1 MKHHRKTTIWSAL
14 GAFAL
19 ASIPQLAPAA
29 TLTIN
34 GCATLTV
41 EANGTITCNAVAATP
56 PVEGAPTGCTV
67 SPLSVSLPVTGGQV
81 NAPTVACTG
90 GGQVAQT
97 TWTRLQ
103 ASVTFPV
110 TLPANALGSPQ
121 TYTFAGSVC
130 TATNL
135 CTPVS
140 YSATVAAG
148 ETVPPVAGSC
158 GNLKVITPTEEK
170 DASNT
175 TMTFTGQRYLTS
187 GLAGADTIA
196 VAKIVVPADISG
208 ITTLSIAP
216 WGVNTTRRA
225 WLSKNCGDTSATAAP
240 FKMQAG
246 GGPTMNIQVGGAPTT
261 SAVQMQPGE
270 TWYLMVKNEQL
281 LSNKSSCLS
290 GNCDI
295 GIKLYHP

>member
-41 EANGTITCNAVAATP
+41 ETDGTITCNAVAPPP
-56 PVEGAPTGCTV
+56 PVDGAPTGCTV
-67 SPLSVSLPVTGGQV
+67 STLPAQLPNTGGQV
-81 NAPTVACTG
+81 NAPTVSCTG

-110 TLPANALGSPQ
+110 TLPANTLGSPQ
-121 TYTFAGSVC
+121 TYTYSGSVC

-135 CTPVS
+135 CTTVS
-140 YSATVAAG
+140 YSATVAAN

-170 DASNT
+170 NASNT

-187 GLAGADTIA
+187 GLAGAETIA

-208 ITTLSIAP
+208 LTTLSIAP

-225 WLSKNCGDTSATAAP
+225 WLSKTMCDTSATAAP

-246 GGPTMNIQVGGAPTT
+246 GGPTMNIQIGGAPTT

-281 LSNKSSCLS
+281 LSNRSSCLS

>member
-1 MKHHRKTTIWSAL
+1 MKHHRKTTIWSAF

-34 GCATLTV
+34 GCDTLTV
-41 EANGTITCNAVAATP
+41 EANGTITCKAVAATP

-67 SPLSVSLPVTGGQV
+67 SPPSVALPVTGGQV

-103 ASVTFPV
+103 AAVSFPV
-110 TLPANALGSPQ
+110 ALPANALGSPQ
-121 TYTFAGSVC
+121 TYTYAGSVC

-158 GNLKVITPTEEK
+158 GNLKVIPAVRGKRRLQHDDDFHRSTLPDLGTRGPGYHRGRQDHGPGRHFRAD
-170 DASNT
+170 DA
-175 TMTFTGQRYLTS
+175 L
-187 GLAGADTIA
+187 
-196 VAKIVVPADISG
+196 VAPYGGCDD
-208 ITTLSIAP
+208 P
-216 WGVNTTRRA
+216 QA
-225 WLSKNCGDTSATAAP
+225 WLSQDHVRHLGEPEAP
-240 FKMQAG
+240 YVQAG
-246 GGPTMNIQVGGAPTT
+246 AGPTMKIQVGGDPGPRLT
-261 SAVQMQPGE
+261 STCSRGKPG
-270 TWYLMVKNEQL
+270 T
-281 LSNKSSCLS
+281 
-290 GNCDI
+290 
-295 GIKLYHP
+295 

>member
-41 EANGTITCNAVAATP
+41 EANGTITCKAVAATP

-67 SPLSVSLPVTGGQV
+67 KPSSVSLPNTGGQV
-81 NAPTVACTG
+81 NAPTVTCTG

-103 ASVTFPV
+103 ASVSFPV
-110 TLPANALGSPQ
+110 ALPANALGSPQ
-121 TYTFAGSVC
+121 TYTYAGSVC

-140 YSATVAAG
+140 YSATVAAN
-148 ETVPPVAGSC
+148 ETVPPVVGSC
-158 GNLKVITPTEEK
+158 GNLKVIPAVLDT
-170 DASNT
+170 DASNK

-187 GLAGADTIA
+187 GFAGADTIA
-196 VAKIVVPADISG
+196 VVPINVPADISG
-208 ITTLSIAP
+208 LTTLSDRAHGGHDHP
-216 WGVNTTRRA
+216 EA
-225 WLSKNCGDTSATAAP
+225 WLSRTMCDTSATAAP
-240 FKMQAG
+240 FQAG
-246 GGPTMNIQVGGAPTT
+246 GGTDDEDPGRWRPGPTRSRCP
-261 SAVQMQPGE
+261 PGKPG
-270 TWYLMVKNEQL
+270 T
-281 LSNKSSCLS
+281 
-290 GNCDI
+290 
-295 GIKLYHP
+295 

>member
-41 EANGTITCNAVAATP
+41 ETDGTITCNAVAPPP
-56 PVEGAPTGCTV
+56 PVDGAPTGCTV
-67 SPLSVSLPVTGGQV
+67 KPSSVSLPNTGGEV

-103 ASVTFPV
+103 ASVSFPV
-110 TLPANALGSPQ
+110 ALPANALGSPQ
-121 TYTFAGSVC
+121 TYTYAGSVC

-187 GLAGADTIA
+187 GLAGADTVA

-208 ITTLSIAP
+208 LTTLSIAP

-225 WLSKNCGDTSATAAP
+225 WLSKTVCDTSANERP
-240 FKMQAG
+240 YMNQAG
-246 GGPTMNIQVGGAPTT
+246 GGPTMNIKVGGDPDPAN
-261 SAVQMQPGE
+261 VHMQPGE

-281 LSNKSSCLS
+281 QSSATSCTS
-290 GNCDI
+290 GSCDI

>member
-41 EANGTITCNAVAATP
+41 ETDGTITCNAVAPPP

-67 SPLSVSLPVTGGQV
+67 KPSSVSLPNTGGEV
-81 NAPTVACTG
+81 NAPTVTCTG

-103 ASVTFPV
+103 ASVSFPV
-110 TLPANALGSPQ
+110 ALPANALGSPQ
-121 TYTFAGSVC
+121 TYTYAGSVC

-158 GNLKVITPTEEK
+158 GNLKVIRRPRKRTP
-170 DASNT
+170 
-175 TMTFTGQRYLTS
+175 
-187 GLAGADTIA
+187 
-196 VAKIVVPADISG
+196 P
-208 ITTLSIAP
+208 
-216 WGVNTTRRA
+216 TRR
-225 WLSKNCGDTSATAAP
+225 
-240 FKMQAG
+240 
-246 GGPTMNIQVGGAPTT
+246 
-261 SAVQMQPGE
+261 
-270 TWYLMVKNEQL
+270 
-281 LSNKSSCLS
+281 
-290 GNCDI
+290 
-295 GIKLYHP
+295 